1 MLLDRRV
8 ALVTGG
14 SRGIGRAIALAL
26 AGEGADVAISY
37 VSNEGAAQEVVQGV
51 EALGRHGLAL
61 RCDVSDFTAA
71 DNMVSEVVQRLG
83 RVDILVNNAGIT
95 RDALLLRMKEEDW
108 DSVLGTNLKGVF
120 NCTRAA
126 AKVMLRQRWGRII
139 NIASVAGFAGNPGQA
154 NYAAAKAGIIGFT
167 RVVAKEMGS
176 RGITANAI
184 APGYITTDMTA
195 GLPGDLKGEILQRIP
210 LGRFGT
216 PEDVAA
222 LAVFLAGPASGY
234 ITGQVFVVDGGLT
247 L

>member
-26 AGEGADVAISY
+26 AREGADVAISY
-37 VSNEGAAQEVVQGV
+37 VSNEGAALEVIQGI
-51 EALGRHGLAL
+51 ESLGRRGLAL
-61 RCDVSDFTAA
+61 RCDVSDFAAA
-71 DNMVSEVVQRLG
+71 DNMVSEVAERLG
-83 RVDILVNNAGIT
+83 KVDILVNNAGIT

-108 DSVLGTNLKGVF
+108 DSVLDTNLKGVF

-126 AKVMLRQRWGRII
+126 AKVMLRQRWGRVV

-167 RVVAKEMGS
+167 RVVAKELGS

-195 GLPGDLKGEILQRIP
+195 SLPEELKGEILKRIP
-210 LGRFGT
+210 VGRFGT

-222 LAVFLAGPASGY
+222 LVVFLAAPASGY

-247 L
+247 I